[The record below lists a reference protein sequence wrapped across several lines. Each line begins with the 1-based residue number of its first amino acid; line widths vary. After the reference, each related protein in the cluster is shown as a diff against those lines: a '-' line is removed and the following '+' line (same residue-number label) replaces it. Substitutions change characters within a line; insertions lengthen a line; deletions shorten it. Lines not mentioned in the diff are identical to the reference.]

1 MRDVAFYF
9 RKKTGFPKITDS
21 GLADVVL
28 GGQGLTAV
36 IHLVSADKDKRC
48 VLFSLVFS
56 PFLLSLLYSSL
67 SSFPSLHHRHR
78 QRPRIVHCFLFFN
91 FFSSQDP
98 SCTLRSHILLPRSPS
113 LIVLPFFLTDAN
125 VRSSHTAPSSRSRMS
140 T

>member
-48 VLFSLVFS
+48 VLFSLVLL
-56 PFLLSLLYSSL
+56 LLSFLFYSEPFIISILASSTSSMPSHRTLLCVLQLSFRHKTPRTLYEAK
-67 SSFPSLHHRHR
+67 SSFLVRLR
-78 QRPRIVHCFLFFN
+78 LLFYLSFN
-91 FFSSQDP
+91 
-98 SCTLRSHILLPRSPS
+98 
-113 LIVLPFFLTDAN
+113 
-125 VRSSHTAPSSRSRMS
+125 
-140 T
+140 

>member
-56 PFLLSLLYSSL
+56 PSLFYSSLPSFHPCIINIVNALASRIALYSST
-67 SSFPSLHHRHR
+67 SFPHKT
-78 QRPRIVHCFLFFN
+78 PRALYEAISPVLVRLRLLFYLAI
-91 FFSSQDP
+91 DR
-98 SCTLRSHILLPRSPS
+98 C
-113 LIVLPFFLTDAN
+113 
-125 VRSSHTAPSSRSRMS
+125 
-140 T
+140 